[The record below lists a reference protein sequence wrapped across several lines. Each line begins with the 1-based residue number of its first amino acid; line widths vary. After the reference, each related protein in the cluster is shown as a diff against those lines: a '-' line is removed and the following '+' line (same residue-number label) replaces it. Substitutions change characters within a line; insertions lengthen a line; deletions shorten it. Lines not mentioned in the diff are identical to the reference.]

1 MAELHDIE
9 ALRRTEFPLTEV
21 CAYLNHAGTGP
32 LPRRHVRAATAFLEA
47 CCSGKPPTTLAQSE
61 QQLAALR
68 GRAGRL
74 MEVGAEDIAILSHTT
89 QALALVPLALDWR
102 EGDEAITYEKDYPSV
117 VLSLM
122 RLRKKGVRLRFLP
135 DRGGRFEL
143 DDLRRL
149 IAPRTRLISL
159 SMVNFVTGFRA
170 PIEEIG
176 RLCRERGIWLV
187 VDAVQALGAIC
198 VAARELGAD
207 ILAAHGYKHLL
218 SGYGVALCYC
228 SSRAREA
235 LDITVPGWQGTLAN
249 ADASAMLDHESVAFT
264 GDARRFEPAVPNF
277 AGLFGANESL
287 QLLLEVGPA
296 AIERRIFALLDDLA
310 PELEGRGYRVVS
322 SRRAAE
328 RSSLLTFACP
338 PGVDSAALAR
348 ELDQRAVHCSRREG
362 LIRVSPHFYNSS
374 ADIQRLLDCLP
385 ATGGRG

>member
-9 ALRRTEFPLTEV
+9 ALRRNEFPLAEA

-32 LPRRHVRAATAFLEA
+32 LPRRHIRAATGFLEA

-74 MEVGAEDIAILSHTT
+74 MEAAAEEIAVLSHTT

-102 EGDEAITYEKDYPSV
+102 EGYEVITYEKDYPSV

-122 RLRKKGVRLRFLP
+122 RLRKKGVQLRFLP

-143 DDLRRL
+143 DDLRQL
-149 IAPRTRLISL
+149 ITPRTKLISL

-187 VDAVQALGAIC
+187 VDAVQALGAIR
-198 VAARELGAD
+198 VQARELGAD

-218 SGYGVALCYC
+218 SGYGVAICYC
-228 SSRAREA
+228 SPRAREA

-249 ADASAMLDHESVAFT
+249 ADASAMLDHERVVFT

-287 QLLLEVGPA
+287 QLLLDVGPG

-322 SRRAAE
+322 SCRAAE

-338 PGVDSAALAR
+338 PGIDSAALAR
-348 ELDQRAVHCSRREG
+348 ELDRRAVHCSRREG

-385 ATGGRG
+385 AAGGRG